1 MRDKEFLE
9 NLEQVKEEVDQVL
22 LKSYMLDDKAK
33 EKCLKNLEKLR
44 YEVINSLELRNKYIE
59 MENDIDFINKHYEVK
74 EIGGTLQILIPEVLP
89 KYKNISNL
97 AYKNIMLNVA
107 KATKDYK
114 NMFKEKLTF
123 VIIVVHEKQKN
134 MDIDNKFVKPIIDG
148 LVMSKVI
155 KDDNFSNMFYLALGK
170 NDTTKP
176 YTEAFV
182 LDGKYIAEWIL
193 EIQNKFE
200 NVQSKQKN

>member
-1 MRDKEFLE
+1 
-9 NLEQVKEEVDQVL
+9 
-22 LKSYMLDDKAK
+22 
-33 EKCLKNLEKLR
+33 
-44 YEVINSLELRNKYIE
+44 
-59 MENDIDFINKHYEVK
+59 
-74 EIGGTLQILIPEVLP
+74 
-89 KYKNISNL
+89 
-97 AYKNIMLNVA
+97 
-107 KATKDYK
+107 
-114 NMFKEKLTF
+114 
-123 VIIVVHEKQKN
+123 

-200 NVQSKQKN
+200 NVQSKQKNLNFIFDI

>member
-22 LKSYMLDDKAK
+22 LKSYMLDDKTK

-114 NMFKEKLTF
+114 NMFREKLTF

-200 NVQSKQKN
+200 NVQSKEKN

>member
-9 NLEQVKEEVDQVL
+9 NLGQVKEEIDKVL
-22 LKSYMLDDKAK
+22 LKSYMLDDKVK
-33 EKCLKNLEKLR
+33 ENCLKNLEKLR
-44 YEVINSLELRNKYIE
+44 YEVINSLELQNKYIE
-59 MENDIDFINKHYEVK
+59 TNNDVDIVNKHYKVK
-74 EIGGTLQILIPEVLP
+74 QRDGILQILIPEVLP
-89 KYKNISNL
+89 KYKNISHP

-107 KATKDYK
+107 KVTKDYK

-134 MDIDNKFVKPIIDG
+134 MDIDNKFIKPIVDG

-170 NDTTKP
+170 NDTIKP

-182 LDGKYIAEWIL
+182 LDGKYIAEWIF

-200 NVQSKQKN
+200 NVQSK

>member
-9 NLEQVKEEVDQVL
+9 NLGQVKEEIDKVL
-22 LKSYMLDDKAK
+22 LKSYMLDDKVK
-33 EKCLKNLEKLR
+33 ENCLKNLEKLR
-44 YEVINSLELRNKYIE
+44 YEVINSLELQNKYIE
-59 MENDIDFINKHYEVK
+59 TNNDIDIVNKHYKVK
-74 EIGGTLQILIPEVLP
+74 QRDGILQILIPEVLP
-89 KYKNISNL
+89 KYKNISHP

-107 KATKDYK
+107 KVTKDYK

-134 MDIDNKFVKPIIDG
+134 MDIDNKFIKPIVDG

-170 NDTTKP
+170 NDTIKP

-182 LDGKYIAEWIL
+182 LDGKYIAEWIF

-200 NVQSKQKN
+200 NVQSK

>member
-9 NLEQVKEEVDQVL
+9 NLGQVKEEIDKVL
-22 LKSYMLDDKAK
+22 LKSYMLDDKVK
-33 EKCLKNLEKLR
+33 ENCLKNLEKLR
-44 YEVINSLELRNKYIE
+44 YEVINSLELQNKYIE
-59 MENDIDFINKHYEVK
+59 TNNDIDIVNKHYKVK
-74 EIGGTLQILIPEVLP
+74 QRDGILQILIPEVLL
-89 KYKNISNL
+89 KYKNISHP

-107 KATKDYK
+107 KVTKDYK

-134 MDIDNKFVKPIIDG
+134 MDIDNKFIKPIVDG

-170 NDTTKP
+170 NDTIKP

-182 LDGKYIAEWIL
+182 LDGKYIAEWIF

-200 NVQSKQKN
+200 NVQSK